1 MAPLSWHRR
10 AESHPATGLAQN
22 GRVTSAPAPRDV
34 VILGST
40 GSIGTQALDIVRRN
54 PARFR
59 VAALAAGGGNAG
71 LLAAQAAEFGV
82 AAVAVA
88 DPSAAAAVESAL
100 KDELAGGSGG
110 QRAWGAGA
118 PHARSQ
124 SPRTSGAR
132 TYAAVSRPPRLPE
145 VLAGPDAVCQ
155 LAAWPC
161 DVVLNGVTGAA
172 GLRATLAALDAGRTL
187 ALANKESL
195 IIGGPLVTS
204 RARPGQIVP
213 VDSEHS
219 TIAQCLRA
227 GRNSEVKRLIL
238 TASGGPFRGWPK
250 EKLAAVTPEQ
260 ALAHPTWNMGPLITV
275 NSATLVNK
283 GLEVIEAHL
292 LFGFGLDRIDV
303 VVHPQ
308 SIVHSMVEFADGA
321 TIIQASP
328 PDMRIPI
335 ALGMA
340 WPDRVA
346 GAAPGLDWTTAASWA
361 FEPLDEQAFPAVGLA
376 REAARL
382 GGTAPAVYN
391 GANEACV
398 ADFLAGRIS
407 FPRIVDTVARIVSE
421 HDTSRTGVTTLEDVL
436 AVDAWA
442 RARARELNR

>member
-1 MAPLSWHRR
+1 MRP
-10 AESHPATGLAQN
+10 
-22 GRVTSAPAPRDV
+22 GRVLADNGGVESAEPAAARPREV

-40 GSIGTQALDIVRRN
+40 GSIGTQALDIIRRN
-54 PARFR
+54 PDRFR
-59 VAALAAGGGNAG
+59 VVALAAGGSDADA
-71 LLAAQAAEFGV
+71 LARQAAEFGV

-88 DPSAAAAVESAL
+88 SPAAAPQLQAAL
-100 KDELAGGSGG
+100 RHHFDLARTS
-110 QRAWGAGA
+110 RGA
-118 PHARSQ
+118 PA
-124 SPRTSGAR
+124 SPLLASSGA
-132 TYAAVSRPPRLPE
+132 TEPPP
-145 VLAGPDAVCQ
+145 VLIGPDAVCEV
-155 LAAWPC
+155 AAWPC

-172 GLRATLAALDAGRTL
+172 GLQATLAALDAGRTL

-204 RARPGQIVP
+204 RAKPGQIVP

-227 GRNSEVKRLIL
+227 GTNSEVRRLVL
-238 TASGGPFRGWPK
+238 TASGGPFRGWSRDRL
-250 EKLAAVTPEQ
+250 ETVTPRQ
-260 ALAHPTWNMGPLITV
+260 ALAHPTWNMGPLVTI

-328 PDMRIPI
+328 PDMRLPI
-335 ALGMA
+335 SLGLA

-346 GAAPGLDWTTAASWA
+346 DAAPGLDWSAAASWT
-361 FEPLDEQAFPAVGLA
+361 FEPLDDEAFPAVTLA
-376 REAARL
+376 REAAAA

-391 GANEACV
+391 AANEACV
-398 ADFLAGRIS
+398 ADFLAGRIA
-407 FPRIVDTVARIVSE
+407 FPRIVSTVARIVSE
-421 HDTSRTGVTTLEDVL
+421 HDAACAAVTTVADVL
-436 AVDAWA
+436 EVDGWA
-442 RARARELNR
+442 RRRATELNS